1 MNISNNDAA
10 ITSIYPLSMK
20 GVINQKGW
28 IKYRP
33 KEYSRKNKQAFFDS
47 FIFKVNIPS
56 KKNLLNGIRDRYIL
70 WSLAQPF
77 FFIKKNSRKSS
88 IKKNKLRNKLVL

>member
-1 MNISNNDAA
+1 
-10 ITSIYPLSMK
+10 MK

-47 FIFKVNIPS
+47 FIFRVNIPS

-70 WSLAQPF
+70 
-77 FFIKKNSRKSS
+77 
-88 IKKNKLRNKLVL
+88 